1 MKVIRPALI
10 LAASGTVIAGCSA
23 SSTPDTDA
31 HPPPASAA
39 YDWTTH
45 NEPITWSACPDNFD
59 STGLQCATVPVPLDY
74 DDPDGER
81 IDLTISKL
89 ASTNPDERRGSLMLN
104 PGGPGG
110 TGLDQPKFL
119 VERGIPQE
127 TLDSYDLIG
136 IDTRGVGHS
145 SPINCGITDDI
156 QYRGAVP
163 PYAYDDSAFDE
174 QNTVARR
181 VAENCAEGDDGR
193 MKHVTTANMARDL
206 DSIRQALGDEKGNF
220 LGYSYG
226 SALGGAYAS
235 LFPDKTDRIVLDSN
249 IGDTHLDRDGMR
261 SYSEGMEDTFP
272 DFANWAAE
280 RNEQYRLGSTPEE
293 VRQTY
298 FTIADKLDREPVE
311 GLDGR
316 SFRLGMFVALYN
328 PASYDATA
336 QMWRTALDTL
346 PSEGPPVGQGAS
358 AFDNTWS
365 VFLAVT
371 CNDVEWPRD
380 PEVYKQAIEEDREK
394 NPLFGAAAANIMPC
408 AYWQLEHTEPPVPVE
423 ADGPT
428 NILVAQHQR
437 DPVTPFSNGERI
449 NEMFGDRSRLLTAD
463 GSGHG
468 VYALGQNQCA
478 QDVITD
484 YLVDGVMPNDDVSC

>member
-1 MKVIRPALI
+1 
-10 LAASGTVIAGCSA
+10 
-23 SSTPDTDA
+23 
-31 HPPPASAA
+31 
-39 YDWTTH
+39 
-45 NEPITWSACPDNFD
+45 
-59 STGLQCATVPVPLDY
+59 
-74 DDPDGER
+74 
-81 IDLTISKL
+81 
-89 ASTNPDERRGSLMLN
+89 
-104 PGGPGG
+104 
-110 TGLDQPKFL
+110 
-119 VERGIPQE
+119 
-127 TLDSYDLIG
+127 
-136 IDTRGVGHS
+136 
-145 SPINCGITDDI
+145 
-156 QYRGAVP
+156 
-163 PYAYDDSAFDE
+163 
-174 QNTVARR
+174 
-181 VAENCAEGDDGR
+181 
-193 MKHVTTANMARDL
+193 
-206 DSIRQALGDEKGNF
+206 
-220 LGYSYG
+220 
-226 SALGGAYAS
+226 
-235 LFPDKTDRIVLDSN
+235 RIVLDSN

-336 QMWRTALDTL
+336 QTWRAALDTL
-346 PSEGPPVGQGAS
+346 PSEGPPVGHGAS

-428 NILVAQHQR
+428 NILVAQHRR
-437 DPVTPFSNGERI
+437 DPVTPLANGERI